1 MSIQNELTELLE
13 NKIISEDTAEGIRNY
28 YKGKAGKS
36 ENKLF
41 IIFGILG
48 ALLTGLGIILI
59 VAHNWDDFSLTLKTT
74 FAFIPLIF
82 GQLTCGFVLFRKRDS
97 SAWRE
102 SSAVFLFFAVGACI
116 SLISQIYHI
125 EGELSNLILTWMA
138 LCIPLVY
145 IMRSSATSL
154 LYIIGITFFAVDTG
168 YSGSHDVMSFIYWI
182 MLILIIPYY
191 IMLIRRSDKSNF
203 LYIHN
208 VFIPLSLIISLGT
221 ISEDNSQIM
230 YLAYMYL
237 FSIFIIISN
246 TNFSSDKVK
255 SSGALSFF
263 GITGILF
270 ILFVLSFNSFWEDLS
285 SASFTSNGIR
295 SYTEIFASVLLGI
308 TSLILLFIRGKSK
321 NSDYNFSTDIFEIT
335 FIFFTVIFIIGIFS
349 DIAVVLIN
357 LLLFIIGIKTI
368 LKGIKLD
375 HLGILNIGLMI
386 ISGIVICRFFDT
398 ELSFILRGILFV
410 IVGLC
415 FFGANLYLIKQR
427 KKNEAK

>member
-1 MSIQNELTELLE
+1 MSIQNDLTELLE
-13 NKIISEDTAEGIRNY
+13 NKIISEDTASGIRNY
-28 YKGKAGKS
+28 YKNKSGKS

-59 VAHNWDDFSLTLKTT
+59 VAHNWDEFSLTVKTV
-74 FAFIPLIF
+74 FAFIPLIT
-82 GQLTCGFVLFRKRDS
+82 GQLICGFVLFKKIDS
-97 SAWRE
+97 TVWRE
-102 SSAVFLFFAVGACI
+102 SSTVFLFFAVGTCI

-125 EGELSNLILTWMA
+125 EGELSNYILTWMA

-145 IMRSSATSL
+145 IMRSSSASL
-154 LYIIGITFFAVDTG
+154 LYIIGITFYAVDTG
-168 YSGSHDVMSFIYWI
+168 YSGSHDIMSFIFWI
-182 MLILIIPYY
+182 MLMLIIPYY

-203 LYIHN
+203 LYVHN
-208 VFIPLSLIISLGT
+208 VFIPLSLIITLGT
-221 ISEDNSQIM
+221 ISEYNSEIM

-237 FSIFIIISN
+237 FSIFIILSN

-255 SSGALSFF
+255 SSGALTFF
-263 GITGILF
+263 GISGILF
-270 ILFVLSFNSFWEDLS
+270 ILFVLSFNSFWEYLS
-285 SASFTSNGIR
+285 PESFTFSGIR
-295 SYTEIFASVLLGI
+295 SYTEIFASVILGI
-308 TSLILLFIRGKSK
+308 TALALLIYRVIKK
-321 NSDYNFSTDIFEIT
+321 KSDYKFSTDIFEIT
-335 FIFFTVIFIIGIFS
+335 FIFFTGIFIIGIFS

-357 LLLFIIGIKTI
+357 LLLFVIGIMTI

-375 HLGILNIGLMI
+375 HLGILNIGLLI

-398 ELSFILRGILFV
+398 DLSFIIRGILFV

-427 KKNEAK
+427 KKNETK

>member
-13 NKIISEDTAEGIRNY
+13 NKIISEDTAKGIRNY

-59 VAHNWDDFSLTLKTT
+59 VAHNWDEFSLTVKTT
-74 FAFIPLIF
+74 FAFIPLIT
-82 GQLTCGFVLFRKRDS
+82 GQLICGFVLFKKIDS
-97 SAWRE
+97 SVWRE
-102 SSAVFLFFAVGACI
+102 SSTVFLFFAVGTCI

-125 EGELSNLILTWMA
+125 EGELSSFILTWMA

-154 LYIIGITFFAVDTG
+154 LYIIGITFYAVDTG
-168 YSGSHDVMSFIYWI
+168 YSGSNDMMSFIYWI
-182 MLILIIPYY
+182 MLMLIIPYY
-191 IMLIRRSDKSNF
+191 IMLIRRSENSNF

-208 VFIPLSLIISLGT
+208 VFIPLSLIITLGT

-237 FSIFIIISN
+237 FTIFIIISN
-246 TNFSSDKVK
+246 TNFSSDRVK

-263 GITGILF
+263 GISGILF

-285 SASFTSNGIR
+285 SASFSFNGIR
-295 SYTEIFASVLLGI
+295 SYTEIFASVILGI
-308 TSLILLFIRGKSK
+308 TAFALLILR
-321 NSDYNFSTDIFEIT
+321 NRNRMSDLKFSTDIFEIT
-335 FIFFTVIFIIGIFS
+335 FIIFTTIFIIGIYS

-357 LLLFIIGIKTI
+357 LLLFIIGIMTI

-375 HLGILNIGLMI
+375 HLGILNIGLLI

-398 ELSFILRGILFV
+398 DLSFIIRGILFV

-415 FFGANLYLIKQR
+415 FFGANLYLIKKR
-427 KKNEAK
+427 KTNEAK